1 MIKCTEICANVNCY
15 RKIIAPRTGIF
26 RVNSTVR
33 ESVRLAAV
41 YRVCRPIFV
50 PSACSLCEILTHPR
64 ACGHKPV

>member
-1 MIKCTEICANVNCY
+1 MIKNTGICANVNCY

-41 YRVCRPIFV
+41 YRVCLPIFV
-50 PSACSLCEILTHPR
+50 PSACKLSEFLTDPR
-64 ACGHKPV
+64 ASGHKPV

>member
-1 MIKCTEICANVNCY
+1 MIKSTEICANVNCY
-15 RKIIAPRTGIF
+15 RKIIVPRAGIF

-41 YRVCRPIFV
+41 YRVCLPIFA
-50 PSACSLCEILTHPR
+50 PSACMLCAVLTDPR